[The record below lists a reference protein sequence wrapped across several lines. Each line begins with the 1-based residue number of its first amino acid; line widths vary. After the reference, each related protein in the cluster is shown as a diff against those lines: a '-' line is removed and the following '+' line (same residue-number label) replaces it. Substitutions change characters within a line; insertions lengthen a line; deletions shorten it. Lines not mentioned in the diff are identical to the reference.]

1 MLSTVLS
8 RKGEDMRK
16 KELVHM
22 VNHSANSLS
31 DITGGFIDF
40 IENMGGESIGYD
52 FSNNDRVCF
61 ILKGKTI
68 GVSTHAWDVECE
80 TVSFPEFL
88 KILINLCSE

>member
-1 MLSTVLS
+1 MTTNQL
-8 RKGEDMRK
+8 D
-16 KELVHM
+16 HM
-22 VNHSANSLS
+22 VNHTANTLS
-31 DITGGFIDF
+31 DINGGFFEF
-40 IENMGGESIGYD
+40 IENMGGASIGYY

>member
-1 MLSTVLS
+1 
-8 RKGEDMRK
+8 MRK

-22 VNHSANSLS
+22 VNYSANSLS
-31 DITGGFIDF
+31 DIKGGFIGF
-40 IENMGGESIGYD
+40 IEDMGGEHVSHGTD
-52 FSNNDRVCF
+52 DNDRICF

-88 KILINLCSE
+88 KVLMHLCSE